1 MNIIIV
7 VLITLIVVFKNL
19 VSHYCN
25 HYYYYFHTTI
35 HESIKVKLPQDKIAK
50 LTRFR
55 ALALRQSESLANLN
69 NISQTKKLIAV
80 DQLSVISFIRD
91 QR

>member
-19 VSHYCN
+19 VSHYYN
-25 HYYYYFHTTI
+25 YYYYFHTTI
-35 HESIKVKLPQDKIAK
+35 HELIKVKLPQDKIAK